1 MISAIFIQPPGLDIP
16 PDHLL
21 TQSRPERFPP
31 DSIRVNFAYLYGII
45 IAQRQPAWNINYVTI
60 RDFSRLANE
69 TKKKTFHFLIFKEI
83 YPKKCGKSERN
94 ALYLFI
100 TAP

>member
-16 PDHLL
+16 PGHLL

-31 DSIRVNFAYLYGII
+31 DSIRVNFTYLYGII
-45 IAQRQPAWNINYVTI
+45 IAQRQPAWNVNFVTI
-60 RDFSRLANE
+60 RDFSRLDNE

-83 YPKKCGKSERN
+83 CPKKCGKSERN